1 MSFRKLNGLV
11 VGVLAT
17 LLSATLL
24 AQDAGAKLK
33 SAKVEG
39 DVLIVVV
46 ECAPGYH
53 IYPLD
58 GEEANRTE
66 LEVKPGPK
74 KISGPIVQPPK
85 KHQRKEYE
93 GGYVEEYDYLDG
105 TVVFRAPLG
114 AGEGKGSELVGT
126 IAWDACNE
134 QGCLPRATEEFKVP
148 LGAEKPASAP
158 AGSGAKAAPGGQ
170 DATAIKKLDR
180 PKSAEGQDSS
190 DPLTFV
196 SIAHPSKVAVG
207 KPFDV
212 VVTTRVKAPWHIYG
226 LKSIGGPE
234 QPTAFSAVPAE
245 EGGVVRIKAAGGP
258 TTDKAPKRH
267 GMGDEAFL
275 YFEGTTIFTV
285 PFKVE
290 GGAAAKAEPFHFRV
304 AYQCCTMTGC
314 LPPTELTFELAL
326 EVEAADGGAAPGGA
340 SAVTE
345 VEAGPATRS
354 GGETAPAPAA
364 KPASTGA
371 AADAA
376 GPTTKPVQ
384 LPVPAPSAMV
394 EVVSAA
400 IEPATIQ
407 AGESATLI
415 LTVRAKDGAQPL
427 PVAAPV
433 EVTLGD
439 ASVFRT
445 EGVPQ
450 IKTVAAGLEI
460 RQLLRHGGEA
470 VDGKKSLAGTVVI
483 GGAEAKF
490 AAEVEVSTPLWAFI
504 LLAMGFAL
512 GSLLTPC
519 VFPLIPVTISYFT
532 KQSERAGG
540 SPFRLGATYAIGIV
554 TSFTLI
560 GLVFTLALGKNGAA
574 SFAMHPITQ
583 LAIAVLFVVFAMS
596 LFGAFEIQLP
606 GFVLNMLGS
615 AQGKGGTGGAL
626 LMGFLFALTTFTC
639 TAPFVGTLLANAAT
653 SGDYFRPVIGMV
665 AFSAVLAAPFFWLSV
680 SPGFAKKLP
689 KAGGWMNEV
698 KVVMGFIELAAAL
711 KFLSG
716 FDVEFFNR
724 TVCLL
729 FSVAIFVLC
738 GLYLLGT
745 FRLPHDSPRER
756 TSVTHLMS
764 ALGSFVLAIHLASGL
779 DGSATSGF
787 IDGYLPVVERSKNH
801 LLQEQRLVDRIVDE
815 VGGAAPK
822 SGPKSGESVRGKTG
836 LERAFIDDF
845 PGAVAEAKRLGVPI
859 FVDFTG
865 FT

>member
-1 MSFRKLNGLV
+1 MSFRNLNGFV
-11 VGVLAT
+11 FGVLAT
-17 LLSATLL
+17 LLSTTIL
-24 AQDAGAKLK
+24 AQDVGAKLK
-33 SAKVEG
+33 SAAIEG
-39 DVLIVVV
+39 DVLVVV
-46 ECAPGYH
+46 VQCAPGYH

-66 LEVKPGPK
+66 LELKPGPK

-85 KHQRKEYE
+85 KHHRKVYE

-105 TVVFRAPLG
+105 TVIFRAPLG
-114 AGEGKGSELVGT
+114 PGDEKGAELVGS
-126 IAWDACNE
+126 IAFDACNDA
-134 QGCLPRATEEFKVP
+134 GCLPRATEEFKVS
-148 LGAEKPASAP
+148 LVSDKPALPAPGTASAP
-158 AGSGAKAAPGGQ
+158 TAQDGASV
-170 DATAIKKLDR
+170 KKLDR
-180 PKSAEGQDSS
+180 PKSTEGQDAS

-196 SIAHPSKVAVG
+196 SITHPVKVAVG

-212 VVTTRVKAPWHIYG
+212 VVTTRVKPPWHIYG

-234 QPTAFSAVPAE
+234 QPTAFSAVPVE
-245 EGGVVRIKAAGGP
+245 EGGAIRIKTAGEP
-258 TTDKAPKRH
+258 KTDKAPKRH
-267 GMGDEAFL
+267 GMGAEAYL

-285 PFKVE
+285 PFTVD
-290 GGAAAKAEPFHFRV
+290 GGGAAKAEPFHLRV

-326 EVEAADGGAAPGGA
+326 EVEPGSAAVPASGSVPNPGPVA
-340 SAVTE
+340 KP
-345 VEAGPATRS
+345 GPDTIP
-354 GGETAPAPAA
+354 PAPVAPVTPIA
-364 KPASTGA
+364 
-371 AADAA
+371 
-376 GPTTKPVQ
+376 PTTKPQQPKTPERTAAAEIASAV
-384 LPVPAPSAMV
+384 LDPAK
-394 EVVSAA
+394 
-400 IEPATIQ
+400 IQ
-407 AGESATLI
+407 AGEATTLV
-415 LTVRAKDGAQPL
+415 LTVRAKDGALPL
-427 PVAAPV
+427 GAGIAAA
-433 EVTLGD
+433 EVTLSD

-445 EGVPQ
+445 EGAPL
-450 IKTVAAGLEI
+450 IKAVAAGYEV

-470 VDGKKSLAGTVVI
+470 VDGKKALAGTVVV

-490 AAEVEVSTPLWAFI
+490 SAEVEVSTPLWAFI

-540 SPFRLGATYAIGIV
+540 SPFRLGATYAFGIV
-554 TSFTLI
+554 ASFTLI
-560 GLVFTLALGKNGAA
+560 GLVFTLVLGKNGAA

-583 LAIAVLFVVFAMS
+583 LAIAILFVVFALS
-596 LFGAFEIQLP
+596 LFGAYEIQLP

-653 SGDYFRPVIGMV
+653 SGDYFRPVVGMV

-716 FDVEFFNR
+716 YDVEYFNR

-764 ALGSFVLAIHLASGL
+764 ALGSFVLAVHLASGL
-779 DGSATSGF
+779 DGSPTSGF

-801 LLQEQRLVDRIVDE
+801 LLEEQRLVDRIVEE
-815 VGGAAPK
+815 VGGAAPSADAK
-822 SGPKSGESVRGKTG
+822 AGESVRGKTG
-836 LERAFIDDF
+836 LARAFVDDF
-845 PGAVAEAKRLGVPI
+845 PGATAEADRLGVPVFI
-859 FVDFTG
+859 DFTG